1 MDDDGRMPLMQ
12 HLEELRKRLVRAFV
26 AWFAAFMV
34 CYSYAEPMYLAISE
48 PLRAALPAGTKLVFI
63 TATEPFFAYLKI
75 GAFAGLL
82 VALPVIF
89 WQVWGFIAPG
99 LYAHEK
105 RYVIP
110 FVLVSTLC
118 FLTGTA
124 FGFLVAFPLMF
135 GFLVQFGTA
144 GGEVVPMLSMGSY
157 LSLAGKMLLAF
168 GFTFELPIII
178 FFFAR
183 MGVVDAPM
191 LARNRK
197 FALLGCFILGAI
209 FTPPDVVSQIVLAG
223 PMYALYEVGIVVA
236 RIFGKKRAVLDDTP
250 AAADTV
256 DTA

>member
-1 MDDDGRMPLMQ
+1 MDDGRMTLMQ
-12 HLEELRKRLVRAFV
+12 HLEELRKRIVRAFI
-26 AWFAAFMV
+26 AWFVAFMV
-34 CYSYAEPMYLAISE
+34 CYGFAEQMYLQISK

-89 WQVWGFIAPG
+89 WQLWGFIAPG

-110 FVLVSTLC
+110 FVVLSTGC
-118 FLTGTA
+118 FFAGTA
-124 FGFLVAFPLMF
+124 FGFIVAFPLMF
-135 GFLVQFGTA
+135 GFLVQAGTA

-157 LSLAGKMLLAF
+157 LSLAGQMLLAF
-168 GFTFELPIII
+168 GITFELPIVI
-178 FFFAR
+178 FFLAR
-183 MGVVDAPM
+183 MGVVDYSL

-209 FTPPDVVSQIVLAG
+209 FSPPDVISQSVLAV
-223 PMYALYEVGIVVA
+223 PMFLLFEVGIWLA
-236 RIFGKKRAVLDDTP
+236 YFFGKKKTPVEDEP
-250 AAADTV
+250 AAAD
-256 DTA
+256 AA